1 MTAATRG
8 QPDRGDKT
16 AGRRRASRARPTGTN
31 GTAAAEHTA
40 GAGEEDKR
48 REGRKGG
55 ERGADGH
62 APGEWRRGTR
72 RSTAAGREQRENEKK
87 RYINI

>member
-16 AGRRRASRARPTGTN
+16 AGRRRASGRARWREVKRHGSH
-31 GTAAAEHTA
+31 GAHSSRSGRASGGKA
-40 GAGEEDKR
+40 G
-48 REGRKGG
+48 REGG
-55 ERGADGH
+55 ERDADGH

-72 RSTAAGREQRENEKK
+72 RSTAAGREQGEIRQ
-87 RYINI
+87 R